1 MAARRAV
8 ITGIGVSTPLGL
20 DAATY
25 WAGLIEGRSGVRP
38 LTLFDASQYPV
49 TFGGE
54 LPGFEPRKALSGKEE
69 RKALKMMARPITIG
83 VACASAAFAD
93 AGLAKG
99 KLDPDRFGVEFGSS
113 LIPTDLDDLTAAALA
128 SSSGVPGDVDYAKWG
143 KEGIPAIQPL
153 WMLKYLPNMVA
164 CHTSILHDA
173 RGPNNSITETDVA
186 GLLAMGEAFRILQ
199 RDCADFFLC
208 GASDSKL
215 NILSLARHCLFADLS
230 KRNAEPAKACRPFDR
245 GRDGWV
251 VSEGAGVFGLEELEH
266 AKKRGARIDA
276 ELVGFGS
283 AFDRDF
289 SGDGILRAAKAA
301 LKQAGI
307 EPSDLDH
314 VNAHG
319 QSTLDGDA
327 WEARGIAKIVGR
339 DVPVFAPKSYLGCM
353 SSAGAPAEVAASILA
368 FRHGTLPATLNYET
382 PDPACPIQVS
392 REPRPITKRYFLK
405 LSMTELG
412 QVGAAVFQRWEGN

>member
-1 MAARRAV
+1 MALRRAV
-8 ITGIGVSTPLGL
+8 ITGLGVHTPVGL
-20 DAATY
+20 DPAAY
-25 WAGLIEGRSGVRP
+25 WAALTEGRSGVRP

-54 LPGFEPRKALSGKEE
+54 LPGFDPRKALAGKEE

-83 VACASAAFAD
+83 VSCASAAFAD

-113 LIPTDLDDLTAAALA
+113 LIPTDLDDLVYA
-128 SSSGVPGDVDYAKWG
+128 SQLSSTGGPGDVDYAKWG

-164 CHTSILHDA
+164 CHTSIFHDA

-186 GLLAMGEAFRILQ
+186 GLLAIGEAFRILQ
-199 RDCADFFLC
+199 RDRADFFLC

-215 NILSLARHCLFADLS
+215 NTLSLARHCLFAELS
-230 KRNAEPAKACRPFDR
+230 KRNDAPEKACRPFDR
-245 GRDGWV
+245 GRDGWI
-251 VSEGAGVFGLEELEH
+251 VSEGAGVFGLEDLAH
-266 AKKRGARIDA
+266 AQKRGARIDA
-276 ELVGFGS
+276 EIIGFGS

-289 SGDGILRAAKAA
+289 SGDGIVRAAGAA

-307 EPSDLDH
+307 TTSELDH
-314 VNAHG
+314 INAHG
-319 QSTLDGDA
+319 QSTIDGDA
-327 WEARGIAKIVGR
+327 WEARGIAKLVGK
-339 DVPVFAPKSYLGCM
+339 DVTVFAPKSYLGCM
-353 SSAGAPAEVAASILA
+353 SSAGAPAEIAASLLA
-368 FRHGTLPATLNYET
+368 LRHGTLPATLNYDS
-382 PDPACPIQVS
+382 PDPSCPIHVGK
-392 REPRPITKRYFLK
+392 EPRPIAKPCFLK

-412 QVGAAVFQRWEGN
+412 QVAAAVFRRWDG